1 MLRTGWTPRWRN
13 TGGSETSS
21 DGRVV
26 ERRAEH
32 VVFVKAVT
40 LVQQVTRRWS
50 RRKSV
55 RGGCAHIWVTRIP
68 LTQHWPWPTVLI
80 TTITL
85 PDLTPRTFR
94 GGRLE
99 HFYFRSY
106 KWKDR
111 RHFIRRTVVEHLG
124 WRALRRDLVGFGIIH
139 LEETLLLTESLVI
152 CHRNY
157 FLSYDNISE
166 VSISS
171 SIVVFS

>member
-1 MLRTGWTPRWRN
+1 MLQTGWTPRRRN

-21 DGRVV
+21 DGRVA
-26 ERRAEH
+26 EKRAEH

-124 WRALRRDLVGFGIIH
+124 WRPLRRDLVGLELFTLRRVYYWQKVWWFVTGI
-139 LEETLLLTESLVI
+139 S
-152 CHRNY
+152 
-157 FLSYDNISE
+157 F
-166 VSISS
+166 
-171 SIVVFS
+171 